1 MPTVRFTFLCLRT
14 LTTILHW
21 QPTHLLLLDVT
32 LQWAANPANAIA
44 ELDLSGCGGHV
55 ANLSIL
61 RTSNSLRRL
70 DLSRTQITDG
80 GIMGVECIPSLEEL
94 NLAGCNFPAPQMSG
108 AAEAGPIDSGVTCRG
123 ISGLEHIA
131 TLQELNLRGCNEV
144 DRVSS
149 FLRCSSL
156 TALDLSL
163 TAVSV
168 AQKGEMARLPSLK
181 ALQV

>member
-1 MPTVRFTFLCLRT
+1 VLR
-14 LTTILHW
+14 
-21 QPTHLLLLDVT
+21 
-32 LQWAANPANAIA
+32 NCPALRK
-44 ELDLSGCGGHV
+44 LDLSH
-55 ANLSIL
+55 
-61 RTSNSLRRL
+61 
-70 DLSRTQITDG
+70 
-80 GIMGVECIPSLEEL
+80 
-94 NLAGCNFPAPQMSG
+94 
-108 AAEAGPIDSGVTCRG
+108 SGVTSRG